1 VRGIQETRWHERL
14 VGDLE
19 RLWAEGL
26 GTEQIADRLGLTKN
40 AVIGKAHRL
49 GLPRREASDF
59 QRKRVSSK
67 YLTAVDDRGDGT
79 PHPFPIYYA
88 TIAKVGA
95 VSDPTRRTAPG
106 LRDTTVTPCD
116 PPPEERVA
124 FENLESRHCR
134 WPFGDKE
141 VTYCGRHKELG
152 VSYCPGHLD
161 RSKYGL

>member
-1 VRGIQETRWHERL
+1 
-14 VGDLE
+14 LE

-49 GLPRREASDF
+49 GLPRRESKDF
-59 QRKRVSSK
+59 QRKRVASK
-67 YLTAVDDRGDGT
+67 YLVAMDDRDVPGT

-106 LRDTTVTPCD
+106 LRDTTVTQCD
-116 PPPEERVA
+116 PPPEERVS
-124 FENLESRHCR
+124 FEDLKAHHCR

-141 VTYCGRHKELG
+141 VTYCGRRKEVG
-152 VSYCPGHLD
+152 KTPYCAVHLD